1 MSTYLGMRLRTVAL
15 MVAAAIAVAALALPH
30 LPVPTC
36 YGDDGEQ
43 CLTEAE
49 YADVLARY
57 DVLRSERSGG
67 RFDALATCAD
77 TNGAPLTADQCA
89 TYLAERAA
97 LADACGAI
105 SEQNAYEHCEYVTL
119 SAIRASN

>member
-1 MSTYLGMRLRTVAL
+1 MRTYLRFTRRAVAL
-15 MVAAAIAVAALALPH
+15 IVVTAVAVAILSAPR

-36 YGDDGEQ
+36 YGDDGAP
-43 CLTEAE
+43 CLTVDE
-49 YADVLARY
+49 YADVLERM
-57 DVLRSERSGG
+57 DSISSERSGG